1 MMRCLALDVGDERI
15 GVAVSDAGGQVARP
29 LETLRRQRGPGSY
42 LRLKQIIRE
51 YDVERVV
58 VGWPLLPDGSEGKQV
73 ASTRAYVRG
82 LEAHIAMPIVL
93 WDERESTNMA
103 QDILALSDRGLKRRR
118 ADVDAVAAAVILQDY
133 LDQHPGGDRDG

>member
-1 MMRCLALDVGDERI
+1 MRCLALDVGDERI
-15 GVAVSDAGGQVARP
+15 GVAVSDAGGQLARP

-42 LRLKQIIRE
+42 LRLKQIIQE
-51 YDVERVV
+51 YDIERVV
-58 VGWPLLPDGSEGKQV
+58 VGWPLLPGGSEGKQI

-82 LEAHIAMPIVL
+82 LEAHIAVPIVL
-93 WDERESTNMA
+93 WDERESTNIA

>member
-1 MMRCLALDVGDERI
+1 MRCLALDVGDERI